1 MVELKNSRGTV
12 DAELPTCRSELT
24 PSKLRLTVLAAVLLG
39 TGQSA
44 WAQTTPSAPQPFIEE
59 QRQQERERA
68 LRAQQERSVDARL
81 PSGGAPAATRL
92 PPSETPCFTIQ
103 DIVLDGEMADR
114 FQWLLPA
121 AAQVPTTDAN
131 TTPSDSPI
139 DRCLGTQGINTVL
152 ARMQHALV
160 AQGWVTTRVLAAPQD
175 LSPGTLRLTLVPGR
189 IAAIRFADGAASA
202 SASSLGLRTA
212 IPTQPGDLLN
222 LRDIEQGLENLKRLP
237 TADAD
242 IQIEPSTDTTGRPA
256 QPGESDLVISYRRAF
271 PLRVSLSL
279 DDSGTEST
287 GRTQAGAT
295 VAWDGPL
302 GLNDLAYISV
312 NHDAFNHSHQGTQAQ
327 TVHYSVPYGYWL
339 LSTTASRNEYHQRVA
354 GLSQDYVYAGES
366 RNAEVRLSRLLYRD
380 ASRKTTASLRGFRR
394 ASQNYLDD
402 TEIEVQR
409 RVVGGWELGLN
420 HRAFVGEA
428 TLDANLAY
436 RHGTGAFGALAAPEE
451 AFGEGS
457 ARMRLITAD
466 LNLNAPIKLGAQRL
480 RYTALWRAQWGRTP
494 LTPQDGFAIGGRYTV
509 RGFDGETSLQADRGW
524 LIRNDIGLALGA
536 SGAELYVGIDYGTVG
551 GYKTRNL
558 LGRQLAGGVLGLR
571 GAAKSL
577 SYDLFVG
584 APIHK
589 PEGYRTARVTS
600 GFNLNYSF

>member
-202 SASSLGLRTA
+202 SASSLGLHTA
-212 IPTQPGDLLN
+212 IPAQPGDLLN

-242 IQIEPSTDTTGRPA
+242 IQIEPSTAPAARP
-256 QPGESDLVISYRRAF
+256 GDSDLVISYRRAF

-394 ASQNYLDD
+394 ASQNYIDD

-466 LNLNAPIKLGAQRL
+466 LNLNAPFQLGAQRL

>member
-202 SASSLGLRTA
+202 SASSLGLHTA
-212 IPTQPGDLLN
+212 IPAQPGDLLN

-242 IQIEPSTDTTGRPA
+242 IQIEPSTAPAARP
-256 QPGESDLVISYRRAF
+256 GDSDLVISYRRAF

-394 ASQNYLDD
+394 ASQNYIDD

-466 LNLNAPIKLGAQRL
+466 LNLNAPFKLGAQRL

-536 SGAELYVGIDYGTVG
+536 SGAELYVGIDSGTVG
-551 GYKTRNL
+551 GYKPRNL

>member
-202 SASSLGLRTA
+202 SASSLGLHTA
-212 IPTQPGDLLN
+212 IPAQPGDLLN

-242 IQIEPSTDTTGRPA
+242 IQIEPSTAPAARP
-256 QPGESDLVISYRRAF
+256 GDSDLVISYRRAF

-380 ASRKTTASLRGFRR
+380 ASRKTTASIRGFRR
-394 ASQNYLDD
+394 ASQNYIDD

-466 LNLNAPIKLGAQRL
+466 LNLNTPFQLGAQRL
-480 RYTALWRAQWGRTP
+480 RYTAQWRAQWSRTP

-536 SGAELYVGIDYGTVG
+536 SGAEHYVGIDYGTVG

>member
-202 SASSLGLRTA
+202 SASSLGLHTA
-212 IPTQPGDLLN
+212 IPAQPGDLLN

-242 IQIEPSTDTTGRPA
+242 IQIEPSTAPAARP
-256 QPGESDLVISYRRAF
+256 GDSDLVISYRRAF

-394 ASQNYLDD
+394 ASQNYIDD

-466 LNLNAPIKLGAQRL
+466 LNLNAPFKLGAQRL

-600 GFNLNYSF
+600 GFDLNYSF

>member
-202 SASSLGLRTA
+202 SASSLGLHTA
-212 IPTQPGDLLN
+212 IPAQPGDLLN

-242 IQIEPSTDTTGRPA
+242 IQIEPSTAPAARP
-256 QPGESDLVISYRRAF
+256 GDSDLVISYRRAF

-380 ASRKTTASLRGFRR
+380 ASRKTTASIRGFRR
-394 ASQNYLDD
+394 ASQNYIDD

-466 LNLNAPIKLGAQRL
+466 LNLNTPFQLGAQRL